1 MPSADDSP
9 TRPDRVTVAVLLVAA
24 LALLVRVVALGERT
38 FHWDEGRVG
47 YWSLRFLATGAFEY
61 RPVAGGP
68 FLYVVDRAVFA
79 AVGASDAT
87 ARLAVAAIGG
97 LAPLVALGFR
107 GRLRDAETVLL
118 AVVLGASPLFVYYS
132 RFLRA
137 DVPLAVFALLAV
149 ACCYRAID
157 TGSTRALSAAGLAV
171 GLAATTSAFFV
182 GYVVCWGVAAALTFD
197 HYRLLGE
204 GETARERF
212 AAAERAL
219 RARGRDVAS
228 AVGLALAVVLFFY
241 APRAGGEGPGLWKP
255 TTFPRVVEAAFA
267 GTVSKFVGVRVVGRR
282 HDGTHP
288 ILPFVRDYAEVL
300 AAASLV
306 VVALAVFGFLRDRY
320 GSGESRSVVAFH
332 AYWAG
337 ASLFVFPVVTEVS
350 APWVALHTLVALA
363 VPAAAGAG
371 ALVRRGRRAAAR
383 DDAASVAAVVV
394 LALALTGHVGAV
406 TATNVYASPSPEN
419 PMAHYAQPA
428 DDLDPL
434 VANVSTAIAGNDG
447 TDVLFYGER
456 FVVPYRTNDGRP
468 PASDEWG
475 NRLPLPWYF
484 ERIGAET
491 DGVHGP
497 AAFEERA
504 SLPPVVVADP
514 SARSTLDS
522 RLAGYERRTYRLALW
537 NREVD
542 VYLRR

>member
-9 TRPDRVTVAVLLVAA
+9 ARLDRVTVAVLLVAA

-38 FHWDEGRVG
+38 VHWDEGRVG
-47 YWSLRFLATGAFEY
+47 YWTLRFLATGVFEY

-79 AVGASDAT
+79 ALGTSDAT
-87 ARLAVAAIGG
+87 ARLVVAAVGG
-97 LAPLVALGFR
+97 LAPLVALVFR
-107 GRLRDAETVLL
+107 GRLRGVETVLL
-118 AVVLGASPLFVYYS
+118 AAVLGASPLFVYYS

-149 ACCYRAID
+149 ACCYRAVD
-157 TGSTRALSAAGLAV
+157 TGSKRGLYAAGLAV

-182 GYVVCWGVAAALTFD
+182 GYVACWGVAAALTFD

-204 GETARERF
+204 GAVARERL
-212 AAAERAL
+212 ATAERAL

-241 APRAGGEGPGLWKP
+241 APRAGGGEGPGLWKP
-255 TTFPRVVEAAFA
+255 TTFPQVVDAAFA
-267 GTVSKFVGVRVVGRR
+267 GTVAKFVGVRVVGRR

-288 ILPFVRDYAEVL
+288 FLPFVRDYAEVL
-300 AAASLV
+300 AAVSLV
-306 VVALAVFGFLRDRY
+306 VVGLAAVAFLRDRY
-320 GSGESRSVVAFH
+320 GTREPRPIVAFH

-363 VPAAAGAG
+363 VPAAVGAG
-371 ALVRRGRRAAAR
+371 ALVRLGRRAAAR

-406 TATNVYASPSPEN
+406 TASNVYASPSPEN
-419 PMAHYAQPA
+419 PMVHYAQPA
-428 DDLDPL
+428 DDLNPL
-434 VANVSTAIAGNDG
+434 IEDVSVAIEGNDG
-447 TDVLFYGER
+447 TDVVFYGER
-456 FVVPYRTNDGRP
+456 FVDGYRADADRP
-468 PASDEWG
+468 PVNDEWG

-484 ERIGAET
+484 ERVGAET
-491 DGVHGP
+491 DGVYD
-497 AAFEERA
+497 AAALDERA
-504 SLPPVVVADP
+504 STPPVVVADP
-514 SARSTLDS
+514 NARSTLDS
-522 RLAGYERRTYRLALW
+522 RLEGTTRGPTASRSGTGKSSST
-537 NREVD
+537 
-542 VYLRR
+542 